1 VSTPLTP
8 SSQPGAIDL
17 SVIIASYSTA
27 SITQACVESVL
38 ADTRSATCEV
48 IVVDDASTDDTV
60 ERLRREFPQI
70 TVLVNEQNVHYSR
83 TNNRG
88 LRAAH
93 GRYAVLLNSDTLMVG
108 DALGTVVRYLDEHP
122 DVGAASPKLLNPDG
136 TVQHSI
142 RSFPG
147 VGVMMAQALNLH
159 KIWPSN
165 PITDRYYHT
174 DFDYEVSQPAD
185 SIGTTAFV
193 IRREVWERV
202 GMLDERF
209 KIAFVDLAYCA
220 RLGRAGVPIHYVA
233 EASVI
238 HLGSQSINLNSGA
251 EVRARAG
258 YLRLFYD
265 EYLAQRDPRW
275 KRAIVRAGITAWGW
289 LRRLEHRFSKD
300 KRVITG
306 PGAPKR
312 APQ

>member
-1 VSTPLTP
+1 M
-8 SSQPGAIDL
+8 
-17 SVIIASYSTA
+17 
-27 SITQACVESVL
+27 
-38 ADTRSATCEV
+38 
-48 IVVDDASTDDTV
+48 
-60 ERLRREFPQI
+60 
-70 TVLVNEQNVHYSR
+70 LVNEENVHYAR

-88 LRAAH
+88 LAACH

-108 DALGTVVRYLDEHP
+108 DALSTVVRYLDDHP

-136 TVQHSI
+136 TVQHAI

-147 VGVMMAQALNLH
+147 VSVMFAQAVNLH
-159 KIWPSN
+159 KWWPGN

-174 DFDYEVSQPAD
+174 GFDYDQSQPAD

-193 IRREVWERV
+193 LRRSVWENH

-209 KIAFVDLAYCA
+209 KIAFVDLAYNA
-220 RLGRAGVPIHYVA
+220 KLKGAGVPIHFVA
-233 EASVI
+233 EAEVV
-238 HLGSQSINLNSGA
+238 HLGSQSINLRSGD

-265 EYLAQRDPRW
+265 EYLAERDPRV
-275 KRAIVRAGITAWGW
+275 KRFFVRVGIVVWGW
-289 LRRLEHRFSKD
+289 LRRIEYRLSKD

-312 APQ
+312 STT